1 MGTDI
6 SGIAK
11 NILEVR
17 ANLKAESVKKGAEP
31 DVKNSFM
38 EMMGQ
43 NQFSSNIH
51 VSSNVKQIASVTEKS
66 DTATAAYDTY
76 RDPAKNVQTVSG
88 KSPEEVLE
96 EASEPLEAYEEEIR
110 DILKEELGV
119 TDEEIDAALESLG
132 LTLLDVRNPQ
142 DLAALV
148 QAVTGEDVGTLFVS
162 EAFQAVMQQVSAV
175 TETFCEELGISKED
189 WNALCEA
196 FEQMKAPETLS
207 PEDISLPEGGEVS
220 LEQPKTEQTVPEAVQ
235 EQTQPD
241 ETVTQEKTQ
250 PGEALPKEQ
259 IEVVAQKEEEPNAQK
274 PSELKQ
280 TEVEAGKNAIEQ
292 TADVAEEETG
302 AGADSNAQS
311 FSDHSKDAKPNMA
324 HINVSFAEQ
333 QVARMEEAVLPQDA
347 VPNYSSQLDAF
358 ELIEQIAKN
367 VRVTF
372 TSETTSMEM
381 QLNPANLGKIYL
393 NITEKEGAV
402 RAQIAAQNE
411 TVKEALETQA
421 VELRQSLHQQGI
433 KVDAIEVTVATHEF
447 EQNLEQNAKQ
457 DEQMQKQ
464 QEEARPQMRRNLTLN
479 DLDGLTGLMTEEEQ
493 LAARIMQENGN
504 QVDLTA

>member
-17 ANLKAESVKKGAEP
+17 ANLKAESVKKGVEP

-43 NQFSSNIH
+43 SQFSSNVH

-76 RDPAKNVQTVSG
+76 RDPAKNVQTVSE

-110 DILKEELGV
+110 DILKEEFGV

-142 DLAALV
+142 DLAALA
-148 QAVTGEDVGTLFVS
+148 QALTGEDVGTLFVS

-189 WNALCEA
+189 WNTLCEA
-196 FEQMKAPETLS
+196 FEQMKAPETLN
-207 PEDISLPEGGEVS
+207 PEDISLPEGGEES
-220 LEQPKTEQTVPEAVQ
+220 LEQPTTEQTVPEAVQ
-235 EQTQPD
+235 DQTQTD

-250 PGEALPKEQ
+250 PKEALPKEQ
-259 IEVVAQKEEEPNAQK
+259 IEAVAQKEEEPNAQK

-292 TADVAEEETG
+292 TADVTEEET
-302 AGADSNAQS
+302 GADSNAQS
-311 FSDHSKDAKPNMA
+311 FTDHSKDAKPNMA

-333 QVARMEEAVLPQDA
+333 QMARMEEAVLPQDA

-372 TSETTSMEM
+372 TAETTSMEM

>member
-1 MGTDI
+1 
-6 SGIAK
+6 
-11 NILEVR
+11 
-17 ANLKAESVKKGAEP
+17 
-31 DVKNSFM
+31 
-38 EMMGQ
+38 
-43 NQFSSNIH
+43 
-51 VSSNVKQIASVTEKS
+51 
-66 DTATAAYDTY
+66 
-76 RDPAKNVQTVSG
+76 
-88 KSPEEVLE
+88 
-96 EASEPLEAYEEEIR
+96 
-110 DILKEELGV
+110 
-119 TDEEIDAALESLG
+119 
-132 LTLLDVRNPQ
+132 
-142 DLAALV
+142 
-148 QAVTGEDVGTLFVS
+148 
-162 EAFQAVMQQVSAV
+162 
-175 TETFCEELGISKED
+175 
-189 WNALCEA
+189 
-196 FEQMKAPETLS
+196 
-207 PEDISLPEGGEVS
+207 
-220 LEQPKTEQTVPEAVQ
+220 
-235 EQTQPD
+235 
-241 ETVTQEKTQ
+241 
-250 PGEALPKEQ
+250 
-259 IEVVAQKEEEPNAQK
+259 
-274 PSELKQ
+274 
-280 TEVEAGKNAIEQ
+280 
-292 TADVAEEETG
+292 
-302 AGADSNAQS
+302 
-311 FSDHSKDAKPNMA
+311 
-324 HINVSFAEQ
+324 
-333 QVARMEEAVLPQDA
+333 MEEAVLPQDA

-372 TSETTSMEM
+372 TAETTSMEM